1 MARTPSRS
9 SSPGSRRPSRSGR
22 WSNWS
27 AGTRPPSS
35 ATPRRTPFARTGR
48 SRSWA
53 STRWRPWSCATGSVR
68 RPDSACRRPW
78 CSTARPRTRSPLGCT
93 ASSARSGPNPGSTR
107 NACAERWPPPRSTGS
122 GSWACSTPCCAWST
136 ASTAKRPRSRR
147 TTRLRSKPWT
157 STSSWP
163 ARWAADSIAVFGGRT
178 MTGSDDKVV
187 AALRAAM
194 LENERLKKQN
204 SALTAARREPI
215 AIVGMA
221 CRLPGGVGSPDELW
235 DLVSSGGDA
244 ISEFPADR
252 GWDVEGIFDPDPGAA
267 GKSYV
272 RTGGFLSGAGEFDP
286 ALFGISPR
294 EATAMDPQQR
304 LLLETSWEA
313 LEHAGLDPLS
323 LRGRD
328 VGVYSGLMY
337 HDYGTRLR
345 KIPAGMEGFLSTGAA
360 GSVASGRVSYT
371 LGLEGPAVT
380 VDTAC
385 SSSLVSLH
393 LAVQALRAGECSM
406 ALAGGAAVM
415 AQPSP
420 FIEFSRQRGLA
431 VDGRCKAFSD
441 SADGTG
447 LSEGVGVVVLERLSD
462 ARRAGRRVLAVVT
475 GSAVNQDGASNGL
488 TAPNGPS
495 QERVIRAALANAGL
509 SVSDVDAVE
518 AHGTGTSLGDP
529 IEAGALLATYGQR
542 GSGEPLWVG
551 SLKSNIGHA
560 QAAAGVAGV
569 IKMVQ
574 AMRHGV
580 LPASLHVDRPSSKVD
595 WDAGAVE
602 VLAEQR
608 DWPETGRVRRAG
620 VSSFGVSG
628 TNAHVIL
635 EQAPEA
641 EAPETGSDPGGV
653 VPWILSGH
661 TAAAL
666 RAQAGRLAA
675 SVSTSDLCRVDVGW
689 SLLSR
694 AKLEHRAVLISDNR
708 PDALNATS
716 ALAAVEPRP
725 DVVQG
730 VAGVDGRRVF
740 VFPGQGAQWIGMGAE
755 LLDSSPVF
763 AEALTECDKALSEFV
778 DWSLLEVIRERGS
791 LDRVDVVQP
800 ASFAVMVALA
810 RLWQAHGVV
819 PDAVVGH
826 SQGEIAA
833 AHIAGALSLRDAAR
847 IVALRSQLIAAEL
860 AGRGGMVSISL
871 PESEASE
878 LIGRWPGLEV
888 AVVNG
893 PGAVVVAG
901 DPAECDELIAEAE
914 SREIRARRVPVDY
927 ASHSS
932 HVERIEQQLSAVLAD
947 VAPGAP
953 EIPFFSTVDCDWV
966 AGESLSGNYWYRNL
980 RQRVRFA
987 EATEALVKSGY
998 RVFVEVSA
1006 HPVLTMSVQ
1015 ETLDQHADVN
1025 AAVTGTLRRDEGGLR
1040 RFATSL
1046 AEVHV
1051 RGVDVDWT
1059 PFFDGA
1065 RPQRVALPTYA
1076 FQHQHYWLESDTMET
1091 SVHEETDDVVAEQG
1105 GNPIA
1110 EQLGGLS
1117 GDDRKQAIAELIRK
1131 EAAAVLGHSSAD
1143 TVEDGSPFFEIG
1155 FNSLT
1160 AVELRN
1166 RLSAVFDLTLPAMLL
1181 FDHPTPALLADHVHE
1196 LLDTTAEASDVR
1208 R

>member
-1 MARTPSRS
+1 
-9 SSPGSRRPSRSGR
+9 
-22 WSNWS
+22 
-27 AGTRPPSS
+27 
-35 ATPRRTPFARTGR
+35 
-48 SRSWA
+48 
-53 STRWRPWSCATGSVR
+53 
-68 RPDSACRRPW
+68 
-78 CSTARPRTRSPLGCT
+78 
-93 ASSARSGPNPGSTR
+93 
-107 NACAERWPPPRSTGS
+107 
-122 GSWACSTPCCAWST
+122 
-136 ASTAKRPRSRR
+136 
-147 TTRLRSKPWT
+147 
-157 STSSWP
+157 
-163 ARWAADSIAVFGGRT
+163 

-304 LLLETSWEA
+304 LLLEISWEA

-509 SVSDVDAVE
+509 GVSDVDAVE

-608 DWPETGRVRRAG
+608 EWPETGRVRRAG

-635 EQAPEA
+635 EQAPEV

-871 PESEASE
+871 PELEASA

-901 DPAECDELIAEAE
+901 DPVECDELIAEAE
-914 SREIRARRVPVDY
+914 TREIRARRVPVDY

-987 EATEALVKSGY
+987 EAAEALVKSGY

-1015 ETLDQHADVN
+1015 ETLDRHADVN
-1025 AAVTGTLRRDEGGLR
+1025 AAVTGTLRRDEGGLA

-1046 AEVHV
+1046 AQVHV

-1196 LLDTTAEASDVR
+1196 LLDTAAEASDVR

>member
-1 MARTPSRS
+1 
-9 SSPGSRRPSRSGR
+9 
-22 WSNWS
+22 
-27 AGTRPPSS
+27 
-35 ATPRRTPFARTGR
+35 
-48 SRSWA
+48 
-53 STRWRPWSCATGSVR
+53 
-68 RPDSACRRPW
+68 
-78 CSTARPRTRSPLGCT
+78 
-93 ASSARSGPNPGSTR
+93 
-107 NACAERWPPPRSTGS
+107 
-122 GSWACSTPCCAWST
+122 
-136 ASTAKRPRSRR
+136 
-147 TTRLRSKPWT
+147 
-157 STSSWP
+157 
-163 ARWAADSIAVFGGRT
+163 